1 MIQLVLLLIILILIF
16 LIFNHKKE
24 KFTVFNNVSTKYK
37 VDKSKIM
44 NKARD
49 ITSSIDAPIID
60 KVIDD
65 TLLTNLIEHDFDN
78 DTPPND
84 SYESKSEFLSM
95 IRQKDLGKKMVESN
109 VDNID
114 GRSIF
119 TIEDENKLLK
129 DKINKERYKQNR
141 TLNNIKNELV
151 KIISLKENINSLQYK
166 NKNMNIMKL
175 KEDVEYYKIRPSKE
189 SDIEIIKIYNNIA
202 GIYDD
207 LGNYSEALKI
217 LDEGI
222 KLSYKYDDF
231 NYNYYS
237 GLNFHNKGLVK
248 LKMYNTNVNINTE
261 KTEKYRAVEALEH
274 LEKAKSIYKAS
285 KESHSDSYPGDY
297 ILVKKLGRLEDD
309 IKFAICKVGPTTPGL
324 NTDIINCG
332 ALRKN
337 VYQTNDILNNY
348 QESAQ
353 ESS

>member
-24 KFTVFNNVSTKYK
+24 KFTVFNNVSSKYK

-44 NKARD
+44 NKAKD
-49 ITSSIDAPIID
+49 ITSSVGAPLID

-78 DTPPND
+78 DTPPDD
-84 SYESKSEFLSM
+84 SYESRSEFLSM

-109 VDNID
+109 VDNVD

-141 TLNNIKNELV
+141 TLENIKNELV
-151 KIISLKENINSLQYK
+151 KMISLKEDINSLQYK

-175 KEDVEYYKIRPSKE
+175 KEDVEYYKRKPSKE

-202 GIYDD
+202 GIYDE
-207 LGNYSEALKI
+207 LENYSEALKI
-217 LDEGI
+217 LDEAI

-231 NYNYYS
+231 NNNYYS
-237 GLNFHNKGLVK
+237 GLNLHNKGLVK
-248 LKMYNTNVNINTE
+248 LKMYNVHID
-261 KTEKYRAVEALEH
+261 KTDKFRAEEGLTH
-274 LEKAKSIYKAS
+274 LEKAKNIYEAS
-285 KESHSDSYPGDY
+285 KIQQGNEYPGNN
-297 ILVKKLGRLEDD
+297 ILAKKLGRLEDD
-309 IKFAICKVGPTTPGL
+309 IKFAKCKV
-324 NTDIINCG
+324 DDSRSDINCNS
-332 ALRKN
+332 LRTN
-337 VYQTNDILNNY
+337 IYLANDILNNY
-348 QESAQ
+348 QDPIQ